1 MCCFFFLRWTL
12 TDFLMDFHLFCSA
25 HGVSWFRVVGSQALP
40 RSGPASKV
48 RQISFCNTHTL
59 IYTCFIH
66 FYIFIQ
72 FRTSNQSDGTLVLYS
87 MFYFCLPNYTQFVRR
102 VISGDVFDLQAM
114 PVMPAAHSWMDSMV
128 W

>member
-1 MCCFFFLRWTL
+1 
-12 TDFLMDFHLFCSA
+12 
-25 HGVSWFRVVGSQALP
+25 
-40 RSGPASKV
+40 
-48 RQISFCNTHTL
+48 
-59 IYTCFIH
+59 
-66 FYIFIQ
+66 
-72 FRTSNQSDGTLVLYS
+72 